1 MCGLFGFLRCPDADH
16 PEHASQA
23 FVLLGVLAEE
33 RGRHAAG
40 AALLTRRAGRSPAP
54 AKATRFPDV
63 RLAGGCRVV
72 KGLGPFSR
80 VWRPELEPALDRAA
94 LALGHTRS
102 ATQGGARLA
111 NASPLAVGR
120 LVGAHNGDVDAAPL
134 RARFGLTA
142 PEGETDSEAIYQAL
156 AAAGGLAA
164 RLDVLAALVG
174 RAALA
179 WADRARP
186 GRVHLARAALS
197 PLTVAVDSERNVYW
211 ASCPQWLRV
220 AERETPVRFVTKALL
235 AEGTYLAIEQG
246 PRPRLVTRERF
257 VPVARQRDRW
267 HESAVW
273 RGFTRADREKAR
285 ALQRH
290 VLATT
295 RPGMVAGRVA

>member
-1 MCGLFGFLRCPDADH
+1 MQISAEKIWNSAQEHLRVKLSRDTFNMWFAPLRPCVVEGQQLTMEAPNEFCEVWLKDNYLSLLQDAV
-16 PEHASQA
+16 A
-23 FVLLGVLAEE
+23 V
-33 RGRHAAG
+33 AAG
-40 AALLTRRAGRSPAP
+40 C
-54 AKATRFPDV
+54 
-63 RLAGGCRVV
+63 RLQV
-72 KGLGPFSR
+72 KFK
-80 VWRPELEPALDRAA
+80 V
-94 LALGHTRS
+94 
-102 ATQGGARLA
+102 A